1 MSEPGI
7 SFFHPFQAFHP
18 ARQTPRP
25 SPVNPWLRG
34 SGDTRYQVKCHVQES
49 MQTMPNAHELHLIGE
64 APRGASRLALYD
76 TGWADA
82 RCATRQHC
90 GHPLRLSR
98 TRALSILSDANFAI
112 SLKGWPESEPAVRAV
127 PRRRRN
133 LPRTGLPRQAAR
145 SLRRSKPN
153 GRRRLPRQ
161 CLIRESS
168 AR

>member
-34 SGDTRYQVKCHVQES
+34 SGDTRYQVECHVQES

-76 TGWADA
+76 TGWVDA
-82 RCATRQHC
+82 RCVTRQHC

-98 TRALSILSDANFAI
+98 TRALSVLSDANFAI
-112 SLKGWPESEPAVRAV
+112 SLNGWPESEPASPSPYLGDAVIFRVRGSHDKQLV
-127 PRRRRN
+127 LFVDRN
-133 LPRTGLPRQAAR
+133 RMAEGVFPV
-145 SLRRSKPN
+145 SV
-153 GRRRLPRQ
+153 
-161 CLIRESS
+161 
-168 AR
+168 